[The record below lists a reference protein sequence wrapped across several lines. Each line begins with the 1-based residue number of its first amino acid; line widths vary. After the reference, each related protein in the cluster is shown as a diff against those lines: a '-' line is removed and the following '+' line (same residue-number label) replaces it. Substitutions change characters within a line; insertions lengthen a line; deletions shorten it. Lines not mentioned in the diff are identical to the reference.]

1 MLRHVCASLFA
12 AATIS
17 PAPPA
22 AAAEFPTKPIRFLV
36 PFAPGGGTDLLAR
49 AMQDKLERVLG
60 VAIIVENRPG
70 AGGTVGGALV
80 ARAAPDGYTYMVS
93 SASYTFI
100 PALHKNLPYDP
111 VNDFRHLS
119 MLTTQAL
126 ILGVHPSMPVKTT
139 RELVALAQ
147 KRPQDI
153 FYGSGGS
160 GSNLHLTTELFKH
173 VAKINLVH
181 VPYKGGGP
189 VIVALLTGEI
199 QVGFMGILGSRPFR
213 QSGQIRGI
221 AVSTKQRS
229 PAVPELPTID
239 ESGVPGYDK
248 ASWTGFL
255 TQAKVPEPIITRM
268 HQALTK
274 VLKDPDAVK
283 AFADDGLIAVA
294 STPDQFKAFVHAEVA
309 EWAKL
314 VRQIKL

>member
-1 MLRHVCASLFA
+1 
-12 AATIS
+12 
-17 PAPPA
+17 
-22 AAAEFPTKPIRFLV
+22 V

-49 AMQDKLERVLG
+49 ALQDRLERTLG
-60 VAIIVENRPG
+60 VAVIVENRPG

-100 PALHKNLPYDP
+100 PSLHKNLPYDP

-139 RELVALAQ
+139 RDLVALAQ

-153 FYGSGGS
+153 FYGSGGP

-213 QSGQIRGI
+213 RSGQIRGI
-221 AVSTKQRS
+221 AVSTKERS
-229 PAVPELPTID
+229 PAAPELPTIA

-248 ASWTGFL
+248 AAWTGLL
-255 TQAKVPEPIITRM
+255 TQAKVPEPIVMRM
-268 HQALTK
+268 HQAVSK

-283 AFADDGLIAVA
+283 VFAEDGLIAVA
-294 STPDQFKAFVHAEVA
+294 STPDQFKAFVHTEVA

-314 VRQIKL
+314 VRELKL

>member
-1 MLRHVCASLFA
+1 MQRVICTSLIA
-12 AATIS
+12 LSSVLAHS
-17 PAPPA
+17 PA
-22 AAAEFPTKPIRFLV
+22 AAAEFPVKPIRFLV

-60 VAIIVENRPG
+60 VPIIVENRPG

-100 PALHKNLPYDP
+100 PALYKNLPYDP

-126 ILGVHPSMPVKTT
+126 VLGVHPSMPVKTT
-139 RELVALAQ
+139 RDLVALAQ
-147 KRPQDI
+147 KRPNEI

-199 QVGFMGILGSRPFR
+199 QVGFMGILGSKPFR

-221 AVSTKQRS
+221 AVSTKERS

-239 ESGVPGYDK
+239 ESGVPGYNK

-255 TQAKVPEPIITRM
+255 TQAKVPEPIVTRM
-268 HQALTK
+268 HQAVST
-274 VLKDPDAVK
+274 VLKDPQTVK
-283 AFADDGLIAVA
+283 AFAEDGLIAVA
-294 STPDQFKAFVHAEVA
+294 STPDQFKAFVHAEIA
-309 EWAKL
+309 EWADLLRKMKL
-314 VRQIKL
+314 